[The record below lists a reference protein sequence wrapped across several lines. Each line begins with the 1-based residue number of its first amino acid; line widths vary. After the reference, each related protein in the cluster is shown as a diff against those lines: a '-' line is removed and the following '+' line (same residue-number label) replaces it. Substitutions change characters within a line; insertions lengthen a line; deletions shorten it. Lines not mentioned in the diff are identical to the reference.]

1 MTCNLFGLLSNT
13 REKDECNTV
22 YDNEYPR
29 QIDLLT
35 NFLVKIK
42 NLVQAVKKLN
52 ALWPL
57 Q

>member
-35 NFLVKIK
+35 NFLVKI
-42 NLVQAVKKLN
+42 
-52 ALWPL
+52 
-57 Q
+57 